1 VKNGMMNGELEM
13 IRKEVT
19 VAEKKGISP
28 DIPGKSENLYK
39 ILYLTTRLGFDP
51 GTSRI

>member
-1 VKNGMMNGELEM
+1 MKNGMMNGELEM
-13 IRKEVT
+13 IRKQVT

-28 DIPGKSENLYK
+28 DIDGNSKNLYK
-39 ILYLTTRLGFDP
+39 KLCLTTRLGFDP